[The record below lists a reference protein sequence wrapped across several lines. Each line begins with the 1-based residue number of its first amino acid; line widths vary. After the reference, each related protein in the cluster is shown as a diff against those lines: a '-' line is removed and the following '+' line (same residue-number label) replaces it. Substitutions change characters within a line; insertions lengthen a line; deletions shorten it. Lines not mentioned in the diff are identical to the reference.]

1 MREEYPSWLYS
12 VKMGATTVWE
22 HWDSLRED
30 GTFWDTSM
38 NSFNHYAYGA
48 VTDWVYSVS
57 AGIRYLE
64 DAPGYQKAIIAPIP
78 TERLDWL
85 KAELDTRNGKIVS
98 YWRKEQDYWR
108 YEITTPVET
117 EIVISGRSYKV
128 QPGTHYFYSNR

>member
-1 MREEYPSWLYS
+1 
-12 VKMGATTVWE
+12 
-22 HWDSLRED
+22 
-30 GTFWDTSM
+30 M

-117 EIVISGRSYKV
+117 EIVISGSSYKV